1 MQSKS
6 LNGSGSQTFGFH
18 GPVIF
23 PQKLWGIESC
33 QFILPSNLKEVTVLS
48 PFFPPIKE
56 QSQNKRESF
65 KWNKCS
71 FFGREKK
78 NPAILSLFF
87 SFHSS
92 AFGNHCLW
100 DSLKGNA
107 ACPVKLFCPKRK
119 RIK

>member
-71 FFGREKK
+71 FFGRKK
-78 NPAILSLFF
+78 KPPLYCPYF
-87 SFHSS
+87 SHFTPVHL
-92 AFGNHCLW
+92 GTTVYGTH
-100 DSLKGNA
+100 LKGMLPA
-107 ACPVKLFCPKRK
+107 L
-119 RIK
+119 